1 MISKSELG
9 KIPPQNLDAEK
20 SLIGSILIDP
30 NAMLKIADIII
41 SEDFYKKAHE
51 KIFES
56 ISELYA
62 KNEPVDVLVLS
73 NKLDEKGILESIGG
87 RAYLAQLSNSV
98 PTSSHAKHYAQIV
111 KRKSTLRRL
120 QDAGEQIIELAFGD
134 ETDNIDSVLDSAQ
147 QLLYGITQKYLK
159 QNFEPIR
166 SILSDTFERIDEL
179 HRDKG
184 KMRGVPTGFT
194 DLDSLLA
201 GLQKSDLVILA
212 ARPSVGKT
220 SFALDIARNAAVQSK
235 IGVGVFSLEMSKEQL
250 VDRMLCAQ
258 ANINLW
264 KMRNGSLSDSP
275 DSDDFKKIGAA
286 MGVLSEAPIFI
297 DDTAGANITQI
308 RTKARRLKTEHDIG
322 LIVIDYLQLMD
333 STGNKSDNRVQEVAE
348 MSRGLKLLAR
358 ELNIPLLVLSQLSR
372 AVEQVKPA
380 IPKLSHLRDSGS
392 IEQDADVVIF
402 LYRKSSDRNYRP
414 EDITP
419 QERSVAE
426 IHVAKHRNGPVGMV
440 KTFFD
445 ETQASFKNLDTRFQN
460 YDQPPQHQYND
471 QAPAPQSPPQF

>member
-1 MISKSELG
+1 MIKQTELG
-9 KIPPQNLDAEK
+9 RIPPQNLDAEK
-20 SLIGSILIDP
+20 SLIGSILVDP
-30 NAMLKIADIII
+30 NAMLKIADMI
-41 SEDFYKKAHE
+41 EADDFYKRAHA

-56 ISELYA
+56 ISELYS
-62 KNEPVDVLVLS
+62 KNEPVDLLVLS
-73 NKLDEKGILESIGG
+73 NKLEEKGILENIGG
-87 RAYLAQLSNSV
+87 KSYLAQLSNSV
-98 PTSSHAKHYAQIV
+98 PTSSHAKHYAEII
-111 KRKSTLRRL
+111 KRKATLRKL
-120 QDAGEQIIELAFGD
+120 SEVSEKISDLVFGE
-134 ETDNIDSVLDSAQ
+134 ETDDVEAVLDNAQ
-147 QLLYGITQKYLK
+147 QLMYGVTEKHLK
-159 QNFEPIR
+159 QNFSPIR

-194 DLDSLLA
+194 DLDKLLA
-201 GLQKSDLVILA
+201 GLQKSDLIILA

-220 SFALDIARNAAVQSK
+220 SFALDIARNAAVQAK
-235 IGVGVFSLEMSKEQL
+235 VGVGLFSLEMSKEQL

-275 DSDDFKKIGAA
+275 DSDDFKKIGSA

-297 DDTAGANITQI
+297 DDSAGANITQI

-322 LIVIDYLQLMD
+322 LIVIDYLQLM
-333 STGNKSDNRVQEVAE
+333 SSAGRRSDNRVQEVAD

-372 AVEQVKPA
+372 AAEQTKPA

-402 LYRKSSDRNYRP
+402 LYRKATDRNYRP

-419 QERSVAE
+419 QERSIAE
-426 IHVAKHRNGPVGMV
+426 VHIAKHRNGPVGMI

-445 ETQASFKNLDTRFQN
+445 ETQASFKNLDTRFQTTE
-460 YDQPPQHQYND
+460 PPQQHQGS
-471 QAPAPQSPPQF
+471 APVPEAPPF